1 MTNEELVL
9 AIRAGHDVTE
19 NMEQLYNQN
28 KGMIFKL
35 TEKYKGV
42 EDLQDLRQESYFGL
56 VRAVELW
63 DPDRDA
69 QFLTFAFICIKT
81 VLYQYITECGAL
93 IRIPPNQKTL
103 ISKYDR
109 IMNAYRV
116 ELGRD
121 ATPEE
126 LRIFL
131 GLSKDQFEQLKK
143 DRLTTRLRSTNEV
156 IGGDDEDITLED
168 TLPADGDQFE
178 DALERIQREELSR
191 ELWAQVDKLPEREA
205 DVVRSKYQLGETY
218 IQCGE
223 RLGVSGERVRQLH
236 ERALRS
242 LRKRQVTKRLIP
254 YLTDSTAYSIGTRFG
269 VSTFKRTHT
278 TGPEYAVMRLEE
290 YAGPIWANYE
300 RILYDQSDKKGES
313 SEDLI
318 RRFKNKCNHAG
329 IKKRV

>member
-1 MTNEELVL
+1 MTNNEELVL

-19 NMEQLYNQN
+19 NMTLLYNQN
-28 KGMIFKL
+28 LPIIRKVVKRYSGI
-35 TEKYKGV
+35 EEP
-42 EDLQDLRQESYFGL
+42 EDLLQESFL
-56 VRAVELW
+56 SLARAVDLW
-63 DPDRDA
+63 DPEREA
-69 QFLTFAFICIKT
+69 QFLTFLLVCLRTDLYNYIKK
-81 VLYQYITECGAL
+81 CGAL
-93 IRIPPNQKTL
+93 IRIPASQKTL
-103 ISKYDR
+103 INKYDR
-109 IMNAYRV
+109 IMTAYRM

-126 LRIFL
+126 LRVLL
-131 GLSKDQFEQLKK
+131 GISKDQFAQLEK
-143 DRLTTRLRSTNEV
+143 DRLTTNIRSTSEP
-156 IGGDDEDITLED
+156 IGDDGESTLED
-168 TLPADGDQFE
+168 FLPDKSEPIE

-254 YLTDSTAYSIGTRFG
+254 YITDSTAYSIGTRFG

-278 TGPEYAVMRLEE
+278 TGPEYAVMSLEE
-290 YAGPIWANYE
+290 YAGPIWS
-300 RILYDQSDKKGES
+300 R
-313 SEDLI
+313 
-318 RRFKNKCNHAG
+318 
-329 IKKRV
+329 